1 MKPKLD
7 ALTESDSMDVS
18 SAESVFQKYG
28 WAVLLAGLAVDWLR
42 LRITHHAEER
52 RQEKIHIARAISDLL
67 QLRYIAL
74 SLPEFPNSAAKLV
87 PKELEK
93 LIPPD
98 VWNHF
103 DYAQMIPLDEELP
116 KRLRKAVEEIAGS
129 SPVLAYQL
137 RDKERYLDFRGML
150 SRRLSSEPGS
160 QLVANRV
167 TAVLDKEAVEVLE
180 DTLALLA
187 KAHSTKM
194 RFSVWRALRH
204 RHQTDAI
211 PKELQIVV
219 HEQLRQVVAAVEQ
232 ASRKTDQP
240 PSESGTKQ

>member
-1 MKPKLD
+1 MD
-7 ALTESDSMDVS
+7 AS

-28 WAVLLAGLAVDWLR
+28 LIVLLTGLAVDWLR
-42 LRITHHAEER
+42 LRITHHAEVR

-74 SLPEFPNSAAKLV
+74 SLPEFPKHAAKLV
-87 PKELEK
+87 PKELQK

-98 VWNHF
+98 VWNYI
-103 DYAQMIPLDEELP
+103 DYAQLIPLDEELP

-137 RDKERYLDFRGML
+137 RDKERYLDFRGLL

-167 TAVLDKEAVEVLE
+167 TAVLDKEAVEVLS
-180 DTLALLA
+180 DTLSLLA
-187 KAHSTKM
+187 KAHSAKM
-194 RFSVWRALRH
+194 RFSVWRALRR
-204 RHQTDAI
+204 RHQTDVI
-211 PKELQIVV
+211 PKELETVL
-219 HEQLRQVVAAVEQ
+219 HEQLKQVVAASGQSPQKAGSEQ
-232 ASRKTDQP
+232 GA
-240 PSESGTKQ
+240 EA